1 MEFIAGVNNIE
12 NQVLPRAKRT
22 LLPRRCKSRLNR
34 DIHIFTD
41 CQEAIVLAFG
51 NQIPSNKIEIITS
64 IKQHINQISEKGNKI
79 HVHWVPGHKVE
90 GVLAREG
97 VNTGIIDIKVL
108 SGNIEGISKE
118 ARSELVGALL
128 NFIKCT
134 KRFK

>member
-1 MEFIAGVNNIE
+1 MSIPVHSGKGTHPKVPETVEHYLF
-12 NQVLPRAKRT
+12 
-22 LLPRRCKSRLNR
+22 
-34 DIHIFTD
+34 D
-41 CQEAIVLAFG
+41 CDMYKEEREELEEV
-51 NQIPSNKIEIITS
+51 
-64 IKQHINQISEKGNKI
+64 
-79 HVHWVPGHKVE
+79 VE

-128 NFIKCT
+128 KFIKCT